1 MDKYLITIEYCS
13 VWHFTDRAVSLTAEL
28 LQIFEPNILAI
39 KIVPSDSGRYEISI
53 DGELLFSKL
62 SLKRHANKGEI
73 KGLVESYIMK
83 GKKWV

>member
-1 MDKYLITIEYCS
+1 M
-13 VWHFTDRAVSLTAEL
+13 
-28 LQIFEPNILAI
+28 FEPNILAI
-39 KIVPSDSGRYEISI
+39 KIVPSDGGRYEISI

-83 GKKWV
+83 GKK